1 MFPLQ
6 FDIVYF
12 CKFFAFY
19 TFWFIIH
26 QILAK
31 IKILNKSNALKILI
45 FSVLQKYI
53 WTRNICTAI
62 SALIPFLFGTA
73 ASTIIP
79 KQSNCVC
86 EKPQTDFAGNTG
98 CPLLKSPANG
108 SRFSCNSMSKC
119 SFVNDVRPKKSERVA
134 SFADRFCWRKEGVA
148 RLESAKPGGLQLLP
162 LLKRRFPVENGHGNA
177 VGSL

>member
-1 MFPLQ
+1 M
-6 FDIVYF
+6 
-12 CKFFAFY
+12 
-19 TFWFIIH
+19 TGH
-26 QILAK
+26 QKTKVVEMRKAGCGY
-31 IKILNKSNALKILI
+31 SNALKILI

-108 SRFSCNSMSKC
+108 SRFSCNSMSK
-119 SFVNDVRPKKSERVA
+119 SLDEQAFYM
-134 SFADRFCWRKEGVA
+134 
-148 RLESAKPGGLQLLP
+148 LYYTLL
-162 LLKRRFPVENGHGNA
+162 
-177 VGSL
+177 S